1 MVIGAEKA
9 KALQNKCQNICMKQV
24 KMKNIAAIHN
34 YMAKYTLTMTSTLQ
48 FTQNPNNLHDLTN
61 TNSVMERGI
70 SNTIYSHIIWYQP
83 DMVLSKHI

>member
-61 TNSVMERGI
+61 TI
-70 SNTIYSHIIWYQP
+70 SAIWVIRP
-83 DMVLSKHI
+83 AKIKKK